1 MISKDQIND
10 ILLSAKLINVVEE
23 SGVKLRKSGA
33 WLYNCICPF
42 HNEKDGSF
50 YVNTRTNTY
59 KCYGCG
65 AWGNAID
72 FLIKRNGLTFLEAAR
87 KLAGKY
93 NISIEEFTPTKEQET
108 EEKLKTQLLN
118 IYEDAAQFYSL
129 QLEQNTKALKYV
141 RSRFEDETVDSFR
154 IGFAPDEFTAL
165 YRHLRQKGYSMSI
178 LEKSEL
184 FRQKDDRGNYDFFRN
199 RIVFPIFDITGHVI
213 AFSGRAMPESDESL
227 PK

>member
-10 ILLSAKLINVVEE
+10 ILLSANLINVVEE
-23 SGVKLRKSGA
+23 SGVKLKKSGA
-33 WLYNCICPF
+33 WLYNGICPF

-72 FLIKRNGLTFLEAAR
+72 FLVKRNGLTFLEAAR

-93 NISIEEFTPTKEQET
+93 NITIEEFTPSKEQEA
-108 EEKLKTQLLN
+108 EEKLKNQLLN

-129 QLEQNTKALKYV
+129 QLEQNTKALKYI
-141 RSRFEDETVDSFR
+141 RSRFDDETVDGFR

-178 LEKSEL
+178 LEKVNCFGRKMTGAITIFSETGL
-184 FRQKDDRGNYDFFRN
+184 C
-199 RIVFPIFDITGHVI
+199 FPFLT
-213 AFSGRAMPESDESL
+213 L
-227 PK
+227 PVT